1 MRGVTATATA
11 TRKNSNNNNSSAVSL
26 WAKLTAGLDS
36 KPRTDFERMLAR
48 FGELNKI
55 RGRRELTKEE
65 RRKHLMMANH
75 IDNQFQTMF
84 KRFDEKMVGRRQQ
97 QRQQQQ
103 QQQKGGAETADA
115 APPEKN
121 ENILMN
127 VWDWIKQQYDALM
140 QSIKNTAEENQRKA
154 LENVTPE
161 KMMKLLGVDA
171 NGNPNAVSDKL
182 GQFDEKIQNALKS
195 IQKTVTNGI
204 ANAAGASVEALF
216 NVLSAAPVIGTP
228 ILMWRIFQNLLVI
241 VGAAVSV
248 QSTNVSIGRDVLSAI
263 DAAKTSPDA
272 SKREE
277 EDREKRDAKAAE
289 EAAAN
294 EAEEAKKTGKKEG
307 TGDNATGAGGET
319 GDGAEAGAGAGTGA
333 GAEQTTKE
341 EDVKNKEGATGAGAE
356 QPTKK
361 EVKTKEGDKA
371 KTDVAGGGMRKTKKN
386 TPNRPRKYGT
396 VAAYAREIHR
406 SLKRFHSL
414 GAPNINHKYPPSH
427 YPYALKL
434 SSAAA
439 AGFKP
444 VLKPVAAN

>member
-11 TRKNSNNNNSSAVSL
+11 TRKNSNNNNNNNNNVVSL
-26 WAKLTAGLDS
+26 WAKITAGLDS

-55 RGRRELTKEE
+55 RGRRELTEEE
-65 RRKHLMMANH
+65 RSKHLMMANH

-294 EAEEAKKTGKKEG
+294 EAEEANKTEKKEG
-307 TGDNATGAGGET
+307 TGDNATGAG
-319 GDGAEAGAGAGTGA
+319 
-333 GAEQTTKE
+333 AEQTTKE
-341 EDVKNKEGATGAGAE
+341 EEVKNKEGATGAGAE
-356 QPTKK
+356 QTTHATDTTDTKS
-361 EVKTKEGDKA
+361 TDA
-371 KTDVAGGGMRKTKKN
+371 KNGSPGGETSGKGKGGGMRKTKKN

-414 GAPNINHKYPPSH
+414 GTPNINHKYPPAP

-439 AGFKP
+439 GFNP
-444 VLKPVAAN
+444 ALKPVAAN